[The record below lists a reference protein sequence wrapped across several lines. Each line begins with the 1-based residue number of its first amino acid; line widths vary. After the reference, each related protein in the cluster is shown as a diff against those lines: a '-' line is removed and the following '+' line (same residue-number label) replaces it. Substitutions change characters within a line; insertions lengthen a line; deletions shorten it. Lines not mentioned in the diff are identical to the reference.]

1 MGEFRGGGDKESE
14 DLKSKNLPVPETVE
28 HVHLEESPRYMIY
41 PIVLLSFFAIFIGYL
56 VNPVFSNLLFID
68 KHLFGVFLEKSL
80 EVFHYHGAH
89 EFNFSIAL
97 VSTFISITGIL
108 FGINIYRQKI
118 EIEKSSFISAI
129 NNFLDKKYYMDVLYE
144 KIFVRNVFYE
154 IICAGSEWIDKNIFD
169 GINVG
174 LSKLVGRLS
183 LSSLKLQD
191 GQIHTYSLAMVVTGV
206 ISVFI
211 LVILG

>member
-1 MGEFRGGGDKESE
+1 M
-14 DLKSKNLPVPETVE
+14 
-28 HVHLEESPRYMIY
+28 
-41 PIVLLSFFAIFIGYL
+41 
-56 VNPVFSNLLFID
+56 
-68 KHLFGVFLEKSL
+68 
-80 EVFHYHGAH
+80 
-89 EFNFSIAL
+89 
-97 VSTFISITGIL
+97 
-108 FGINIYRQKI
+108 
-118 EIEKSSFISAI
+118 
-129 NNFLDKKYYMDVLYE
+129 DKKYYMDVLYE

-191 GQIHTYSLAMVVTGV
+191 GLIHTYSLAVVVTGV

>member
-1 MGEFRGGGDKESE
+1 MNEHFGIIRG
-14 DLKSKNLPVPETVE
+14 
-28 HVHLEESPRYMIY
+28 
-41 PIVLLSFFAIFIGYL
+41 
-56 VNPVFSNLLFID
+56 
-68 KHLFGVFLEKSL
+68 LEKMESQ
-80 EVFHYHGAH
+80 V
-89 EFNFSIAL
+89 N
-97 VSTFISITGIL
+97 
-108 FGINIYRQKI
+108 Q
-118 EIEKSSFISAI
+118 
-129 NNFLDKKYYMDVLYE
+129 LDKNCIKTASL
-144 KIFVRNVFYE
+144 
-154 IICAGSEWIDKNIFD
+154 KNIFD